1 MPPYFLK
8 KRCLMYGQFF
18 LLFALIIVGYYCN
31 KKGWLNRETN
41 KNMSSMV
48 MHVTIPAMLVSTI
61 ATIQVNDRILKA
73 FLIMAAAQIV
83 AMILF
88 GFLMRLY
95 ARFRKVDARL
105 HPMLDITVGS
115 LNTGF
120 LGLPVTQIFFGSEGV
135 LYMSAGVLSLNL
147 YLWIYGVCVIENKKI
162 EGLQGMKRTA
172 RKILTNPNCMSVVI
186 GMVLALTGAV
196 QFVPEVALSF
206 LKKLG
211 DLATPLSLIY
221 IGALAGDSGISSLF
235 KEKEALE
242 ISIIKM
248 ILMPGLAAVA
258 LLSVPAGT
266 LVKSVFLLS
275 MALPSAIVVPMMVEQ
290 YGYGEKMSSD
300 IVLWTTF
307 ISMITMPIC
316 VWLAGILY

>member
-1 MPPYFLK
+1 
-8 KRCLMYGQFF
+8 MYGQFF

-48 MHVTIPAMLVSTI
+48 MHVTIPAMLISTI
-61 ATIQVNDRILKA
+61 STLQVDDSTLKA
-73 FLIMAAAQIV
+73 FLLVAAAQIA

-88 GFLMRLY
+88 GLLTRLY
-95 ARFRKVDARL
+95 GRFRRVDACL

-120 LGLPVTQIFFGSEGV
+120 LGLPVAQIFFGAEGV

-147 YLWIYGVCVIENKKI
+147 YLWSYGVCIIENKKL
-162 EGLQGMKRTA
+162 EGKRTA
-172 RKILTNPNCMSVVI
+172 KKILTNPNCISVVL
-186 GMVLALTGAV
+186 GMLLAVTGAV
-196 QFVPEVALSF
+196 QLVPDAALGF

-235 KEKEALE
+235 REKLALE
-242 ISIIKM
+242 FSVVKM
-248 ILMPGLAAVA
+248 VVMPALAAVI
-258 LLSVPAGT
+258 LLFVPAEP
-266 LVKSVFLLS
+266 LVKAVFLLS

-307 ISMITMPIC
+307 ISMLTMPFC
-316 VWLAGILY
+316 VWAAGILY